1 MCYGSPNFLKWIEP
15 PLVNTKIG
23 ATNRYGDT
31 QADLETPGFALKFF
45 SYAPLMAGANWCIT
59 AEQILRDEG
68 GDVATWK
75 IQAPY
80 DWDGTWT
87 NPNDVELAWHI
98 YLAGLDSGFNY
109 YGGLGNDDEAKP
121 ALATKNAINKLQ
133 AFMSSRMHKDATGPT
148 VLKPQRFP
156 YNPGGYT
163 FGWYN
168 YVPGGNQSY
177 LKKMPSEFYVWTHA
191 YDLSG
196 IPDGEVKLMV
206 RVDHDGVNSLAT
218 TDNRKVR
225 GRTGCRLVD
234 EHPDDQA
241 GAAQDAHRAQHRR
254 R

>member
-1 MCYGSPNFLKWIEP
+1 MDFPGKGYGSPNFLKWIEP

-148 VLKPQRFP
+148 VLKRASPTIRAATP
-156 YNPGGYT
+156 SAGTTMCPAATRVISRKCPPNSM
-163 FGWYN
+163 FGPTPTTCPASPTAKSSSW
-168 YVPGGNQSY
+168 
-177 LKKMPSEFYVWTHA
+177 FAWTTMA
-191 YDLSG
+191 
-196 IPDGEVKLMV
+196 
-206 RVDHDGVNSLAT
+206 
-218 TDNRKVR
+218 
-225 GRTGCRLVD
+225 
-234 EHPDDQA
+234 
-241 GAAQDAHRAQHRR
+241 
-254 R
+254 